1 MNGFLIKALKKKF
14 EMTDED
20 ATCLAKTVEEI
31 FNGENEIEDMT
42 IDKHARFL
50 FYELQRENFLK
61 VRREEYKEKGKIMRR
76 YYWSFNNDAIKQEAF
91 RKSVRESPYKIYEK
105 IPRNAWL
112 IRSYNT

>member
-1 MNGFLIKALKKKF
+1 MNGLFVKALKKKF
-14 EMTDED
+14 EMSEED
-20 ATCLAKTVEEI
+20 AKCLAETVEEI
-31 FNGENEIEDMT
+31 FHGENEIEDMD

-76 YYWSFNNDAIKQEAF
+76 YYWSYNNDAIKEEAY